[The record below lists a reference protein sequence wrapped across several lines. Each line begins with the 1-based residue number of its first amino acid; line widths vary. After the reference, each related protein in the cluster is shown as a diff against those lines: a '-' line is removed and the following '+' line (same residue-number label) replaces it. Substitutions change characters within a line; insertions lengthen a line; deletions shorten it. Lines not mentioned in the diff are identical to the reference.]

1 MAAGCHVEALPD
13 EDELHLAIRIGEHEL
28 AGDVASTLDD
38 DAGSVEDL
46 QGALKEIIEEE
57 SERRARR
64 EDVLNRHALLRGRQ
78 GICDAITSIRTLEK
92 EINARASLQVDRR
105 DGNRAGPHDQDGQP
119 RGPKVFKQV
128 QERLNLSPE
137 QSRAFRTFLKQRRDS
152 RRNFVDGMAASE
164 EALRAALLGETLDLE
179 RVIALREEIDAQQR
193 DYNRAAFMEMVA
205 LVETLSQEQR
215 EAMLEMARG
224 RPNSLLFL

>member
-1 MAAGCHVEALPD
+1 MARILVIIIISLIALN
-13 EDELHLAIRIGEHEL
+13 IGL
-28 AGDVASTLDD
+28 
-38 DAGSVEDL
+38 
-46 QGALKEIIEEE
+46 GA
-57 SERRARR
+57 
-64 EDVLNRHALLRGRQ
+64 ALLKSRS
-78 GICDAITSIRTLEK
+78 DAITSIRTLEK
-92 EINARASLQVDRR
+92 EINARASLQGDRR

-205 LVETLSQEQR
+205 LVETLSEEQR

>member
-1 MAAGCHVEALPD
+1 
-13 EDELHLAIRIGEHEL
+13 
-28 AGDVASTLDD
+28 
-38 DAGSVEDL
+38 
-46 QGALKEIIEEE
+46 
-57 SERRARR
+57 
-64 EDVLNRHALLRGRQ
+64 
-78 GICDAITSIRTLEK
+78 
-92 EINARASLQVDRR
+92 
-105 DGNRAGPHDQDGQP
+105 
-119 RGPKVFKQV
+119 
-128 QERLNLSPE
+128 
-137 QSRAFRTFLKQRRDS
+137 
-152 RRNFVDGMAASE
+152 MAASE